1 LRTSWYASGVL
12 TGSIEGWSSSSS
24 DRRQRTI
31 DIAKALGFATLA
43 LAAIVAAGPLAGL
56 ATGILGQREI
66 PVWAYSS
73 CCVVLLLAATAGAT
87 SGSGPGVSAS
97 TAGRDST
104 FCAGIVVRGDR
115 INLVHGWRSSPDELR
130 RQVSEDLAGPRSLQH
145 DRVPVRRRS
154 RGLARFSLV
163 LSTRSWYS

>member
-115 INLVHGWRSSPDELR
+115 INLVHDG
-130 RQVSEDLAGPRSLQH
+130 GPRPTNFAVKFLRTWPGL
-145 DRVPVRRRS
+145 DRC
-154 RGLARFSLV
+154 
-163 LSTRSWYS
+163 STIGFRCAVDLEG